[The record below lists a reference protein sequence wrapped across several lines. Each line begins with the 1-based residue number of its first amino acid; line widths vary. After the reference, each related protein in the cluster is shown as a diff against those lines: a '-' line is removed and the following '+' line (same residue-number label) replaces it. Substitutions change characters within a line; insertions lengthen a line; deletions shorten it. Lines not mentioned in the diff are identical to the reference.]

1 MTKTRLSKNSEE
13 SEKSIESYLVRRVK
27 EEGGLA
33 LKYFNPNATGYPDRI
48 LLFPGA
54 PDVWVELK
62 SKGKT
67 TTALQLIR
75 IQRLQSF
82 GRMARVCKSKSDIEK
97 LIRDIKKKYNLC
109 NSNLTNISEEPSNG

>member
-1 MTKTRLSKNSEE
+1 MAPRTKLSRNAEE

-48 LLFPGA
+48 ILFPGA

-67 TTALQLIR
+67 TSSLQLIR
-75 IQRLQSF
+75 IQRLQAL
-82 GRMARVCKSKSDIEK
+82 GRIARACKSKNDIEK
-97 LIRDIKKKYNLC
+97 LIKDIKIKYNLC
-109 NSNLTNISEEPSNG
+109 NSRHTNTKEEQ